1 MGRIPLTTA
10 AMVVSMLAAT
20 GEGSRAA
27 EPARLTVVA
36 LGDSLTSGHRL
47 PESQAYPALLE
58 KRLKDADLPYRVVNH
73 GVSGDT
79 SAGGVR
85 RLADALAE
93 QPQILIIE
101 LGANDG
107 LRGVPVSQVRAN
119 LETIIEGAQKQ
130 GVAVLLCAMDAL
142 PVNGFQ
148 YTLDFH
154 KLYYDLADKYKV
166 PLVPFL
172 LNGVLGN
179 RDLMSADGVH
189 PNKEGAKVLADTI
202 WPVLRPLAEETAAK
216 LAATTGQPAAGSRQ

>member
-1 MGRIPLTTA
+1 MQKTRLTTA
-10 AMVVSMLAAT
+10 AVVVSMLAGA
-20 GEGSRAA
+20 GASGHAA
-27 EPARLTVVA
+27 GPERLTIVA

-47 PESQAYPALLE
+47 PDSQAYPALLE
-58 KRLKDADLPYRVVNH
+58 KRLDEADLPFRVVNH

-79 SAGGVR
+79 TGGGVR
-85 RLADALAE
+85 RLETALAE
-93 QPQILIIE
+93 QPQILIVE

-107 LRGVPVSQVRAN
+107 LRGVPVSRVRAN
-119 LETIIEGAQKQ
+119 LETIIEAAQKQ

-154 KLYYDLADKYKV
+154 RLYYDLAEKYNV

-179 RDLMSADGVH
+179 RDLMSSDGVH
-189 PNKEGAKVLADTI
+189 PNREGAKVLADTI
-202 WPVLRPLAEETAAK
+202 WPVLKPLAEETAAK
-216 LAATTGQPAAGSRQ
+216 LAGDGRQ

>member
-1 MGRIPLTTA
+1 MQKIRLTTA
-10 AMVVSMLAAT
+10 AVVVSMLAGA
-20 GEGSRAA
+20 GASGHAA
-27 EPARLTVVA
+27 DTERLTVVA

-47 PESQAYPALLE
+47 PENQAYPALLE
-58 KRLKDADLPYRVVNH
+58 KRLDDADLPFRVVNH

-79 SAGGVR
+79 TAGGVR
-85 RLADALAE
+85 RLEAALAE
-93 QPQILIIE
+93 KPQILIVE

-107 LRGVPVSQVRAN
+107 LRGVPVSRVRAN
-119 LETIIEGAQKQ
+119 LVTIIEAAQKQ

-154 KLYYDLADKYKV
+154 RLYYDLAEQYNV

-179 RDLMSADGVH
+179 RELMSADGVH
-189 PNKEGAKVLADTI
+189 PNREGAKALADTI
-202 WPVLRPLAEETAAK
+202 WPVLKPLAETVAKQTTA
-216 LAATTGQPAAGSRQ
+216 PASR

>member
-1 MGRIPLTTA
+1 MGKIGLTTA
-10 AMVVSMLAAT
+10 LVVVSVVAGA
-20 GEGSRAA
+20 GEIGHAA
-27 EPARLTVVA
+27 EREPLTVVA

-47 PESQAYPALLE
+47 PENQAYPALLE
-58 KRLKDADLPYRVVNH
+58 KRLKDADLPYRVINH

-79 SAGGVR
+79 TAGGVR

-93 QPQILIIE
+93 QPQILIVE

-107 LRGVPVSQVRAN
+107 LRGMPVSQVRAN
-119 LETIIEGAQKQ
+119 LETIIEAAQKQ

-154 KLYYDLADKYKV
+154 KLYYDLADKYNV

-172 LNGVLGN
+172 LNNVLGN
-179 RDLMSADGVH
+179 RDLMSSDGVH
-189 PNKEGAKVLADTI
+189 PNREGARVLADTI
-202 WPVLRPLAEETAAK
+202 WPFLRPLAEVTARK
-216 LAATTGQPAAGSRQ
+216 LAVVGSRQ